1 MAIAIAIDRPTTI
14 VECPSEKNK
23 PDRHGSLA
31 FLHQL
36 ARYVVDRRDVV
47 GVEGV
52 PQPEGIGQESRSELD
67 GVSVEGR

>member
-1 MAIAIAIDRPTTI
+1 MPER
-14 VECPSEKNK
+14 EKQ

-47 GVEGV
+47 GVESV
-52 PQPEGIGQESRSELD
+52 PQPERIGQESRSEMD
-67 GVSVEGR
+67 GVSVEGG